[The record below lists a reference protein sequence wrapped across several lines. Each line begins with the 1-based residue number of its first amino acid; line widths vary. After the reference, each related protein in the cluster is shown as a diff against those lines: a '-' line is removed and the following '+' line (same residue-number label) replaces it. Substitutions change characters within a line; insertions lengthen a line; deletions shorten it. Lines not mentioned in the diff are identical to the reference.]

1 MPQYD
6 RRSDDRPLT
15 FDSRQPVRSGG
26 PAPVT
31 LVLSLLLLAVIGA
44 GVFFLYKGG
53 MRGASDAPQPVGTP
67 IAEVRTAAPAEPQS
81 AEPGAGLSIYKDT
94 TGPANT
100 VAPAPVFAPPP
111 ETPLP
116 RPTAAAAP
124 TPAATTAAPSP
135 APTKPGPPSPK
146 AAAPAPSPAKA
157 VVVASAAASSPSA
170 PEAAAAKTET
180 PTAAAVVQI
189 GAFSS
194 SQQADE
200 GWNAA
205 AEIAPAAMAGKGKK
219 VVTVAKDGAT
229 LYRTSITG
237 FASREE
243 AQALCAKLQGA
254 GKTCFVR

>member
-6 RRSDDRPLT
+6 RRSNDRPLT

-81 AEPGAGLSIYKDT
+81 TEPGAGLSIYKDT

-116 RPTAAAAP
+116 RPTSAAAPIPAPTTAATASTAPTKAAAP
-124 TPAATTAAPSP
+124 TP
-135 APTKPGPPSPK
+135 K
-146 AAAPAPSPAKA
+146 AAAA
-157 VVVASAAASSPSA
+157 VAVASETPPPSA
-170 PEAAAAKTET
+170 PVIAPAKSGT
-180 PTAAAVVQI
+180 PTAEAVVQI

-194 SQQADE
+194 AQQADE

-205 AEIAPAAMAGKGKK
+205 AEIAPATMAGKGKK
-219 VVTVAKDGAT
+219 VVTVAKGGAT

-243 AQALCAKLQGA
+243 AQALCAKLQAA

>member
-1 MPQYD
+1 MPQHD

-100 VAPAPVFAPPP
+100 IAPAPVFAPAP

-116 RPTAAAAP
+116 RPTATAAAAP
-124 TPAATTAAPSP
+124 MPAATTAAASP
-135 APTKPGPPSPK
+135 APAKPAPPSPK
-146 AAAPAPSPAKA
+146 AAPPTPSPAQA
-157 VVVASAAASSPSA
+157 VVVASAPVAAP
-170 PEAAAAKTET
+170 AKTET
-180 PTAAAVVQI
+180 STAAAVVQI

-243 AQALCAKLQGA
+243 AQALCAKLQAA

>member
-100 VAPAPVFAPPP
+100 VAPAPVFAPAP

-116 RPTAAAAP
+116 RPTATAAAAP
-124 TPAATTAAPSP
+124 MPAATTAAASP
-135 APTKPGPPSPK
+135 APAKPAPPSPK
-146 AAAPAPSPAKA
+146 AVAPTPSPAQA
-157 VVVASAAASSPSA
+157 VVVASAPVAAP
-170 PEAAAAKTET
+170 AKAET

-243 AQALCAKLQGA
+243 AAALCAKLQTA

>member
-67 IAEVRTAAPAEPQS
+67 IAEVRTAAPAEPQI

-124 TPAATTAAPSP
+124 TPAPTAAATAST
-135 APTKPGPPSPK
+135 APTKAAAPTPK
-146 AAAPAPSPAKA
+146 AAAPTPLPPQA
-157 VVVASAAASSPSA
+157 VVVASEGPPPSA
-170 PEAAAAKTET
+170 PVVAPAKTET
-180 PTAAAVVQI
+180 PTAEAVVQI

-194 SQQADE
+194 AQQADE

-205 AEIAPAAMAGKGKK
+205 AGIAPATMAGKGKK

-243 AQALCAKLQGA
+243 AQALCAKLQAA